1 MNTSWEWWNKTIL
14 GKYGPLYPAYFYD
27 LSIPIVVNVNGMC
40 NAFYTSDLGDF
51 FDNNPGFAFG
61 DEGACDAGSED
72 LVVDNDIFRH
82 EYTHAMMHWS
92 GFSGQFGG
100 PMHYYGRSMG
110 EGNADWFGYLY
121 SRDPWVADVGWYWSS
136 DGFLRNLDNI
146 RIYPDNVDYPSLGLP
161 EEHYTGEIWGGY
173 LYDLYQVLKSKA
185 LPYVYQSFYYFSTA
199 DGHMDGY
206 PDFFDAIWAQYL
218 AEWDLTGKTTNTVKA
233 WGSMASRGINALLR
247 PPYSSTNYF
256 RTGAPGS
263 DEGYYFYWMFPPKK
277 TLSTRANLLWTGDMH
292 EYIIENSSA
301 GPLNLSVSV
310 TSTAGGLINPEI
322 LLYTAAGALITLVE
336 PISLNKASLT
346 RPSLP
351 PGTYVVKVTG
361 EASSPARGYYNFKV
375 TFN

>member
-1 MNTSWEWWNKTIL
+1 
-14 GKYGPLYPAYFYD
+14 
-27 LSIPIVVNVNGMC
+27 
-40 NAFYTSDLGDF
+40 
-51 FDNNPGFAFG
+51 
-61 DEGACDAGSED
+61 
-72 LVVDNDIFRH
+72 
-82 EYTHAMMHWS
+82 
-92 GFSGQFGG
+92 
-100 PMHYYGRSMG
+100 
-110 EGNADWFGYLY
+110 
-121 SRDPWVADVGWYWSS
+121 
-136 DGFLRNLDNI
+136 
-146 RIYPDNVDYPSLGLP
+146 
-161 EEHYTGEIWGGY
+161 
-173 LYDLYQVLKSKA
+173 
-185 LPYVYQSFYYFSTA
+185 
-199 DGHMDGY
+199 MDGY

-233 WGSMASRGINALLR
+233 WGPMASRGINALLR
-247 PPYSSTNYF
+247 SPYSSTNYF

-263 DEGYYFYWMFPPKK
+263 DDGFYFYWMFPPKK